1 MPTLPP
7 SRRLMSIATAL
18 TAVIVVALALYFAA
32 PWSSDPAEAHEVELR
47 MNEEAPRQLPLD
59 EALNVAEDALDFEVR
74 MPDVPDFLEL
84 RSVQA
89 HTGPPGIPQYD
100 GARAVLVFRA
110 IDDNDA
116 GIVGFE
122 VQQITRSDHGIAPV
136 SGATELGTFDGAGVR
151 YTLYDEGGGPGG
163 ENVQLAGF
171 SAIPDD
177 PRQAFSYVYLVGFAA
192 DRDPAVEPS
201 VVVQQALDSQLR

>member
-18 TAVIVVALALYFAA
+18 TAVAVVALALYFAV
-32 PWSSDPAEAHEVELR
+32 PWGSGPAEAHEVELR
-47 MNEEAPRQLPLD
+47 MNEEEPRRLPLD

-74 MPDVPDFLEL
+74 IPDVPDFLEL

-89 HTGPPGIPQYD
+89 HTGPPGLPHYD
-100 GARAVLVFRA
+100 TARAVLVYRA
-110 IDDNDA
+110 VDDQEA
-116 GIVGFE
+116 GIVGLE
-122 VQQITRSDHGIAPV
+122 VEQITRSEHGIAPAP
-136 SGATELGTFDGAGVR
+136 GAVEVDSFDGEGVR

-163 ENVQLAGF
+163 ENVELAGF

-177 PRQAFSYVYLVGFAA
+177 PGQAFSYVYRIGFAA

-201 VVVQQALDSQLR
+201 AVVQQVFDSQLR